1 LDLIFKHD
9 FVGFFLYSI
18 INIDLNVPCY
28 FGSIQDMINDYPINM
43 IYNKKDNC
51 LFHIYML
58 KLDEGHMNA
67 IHVQMMNQQDLMK
80 VFPLLLTSI

>member
-1 LDLIFKHD
+1 M
-9 FVGFFLYSI
+9 
-18 INIDLNVPCY
+18 PCY

-43 IYNKKDNC
+43 IYNQKDNC